1 MYKIFSDTQSVEK
14 SNSDLIEKLE
24 EGKRKLEKKL
34 DIQSHESGNHFET
47 LMKNYGEMKVLL
59 DQNYEK
65 ENNMNTTMVENF
77 ETLNKNDGNVLMFQC
92 LIDTHYA
99 HIFSTLYVHV
109 SLSFFS
115 IFHLLD

>member
-1 MYKIFSDTQSVEK
+1 MRERFRIRFLILIY
-14 SNSDLIEKLE
+14 DLDNLE
-24 EGKRKLEKKL
+24 SINDELN
-34 DIQSHESGNHFET
+34 Q
-47 LMKNYGEMKVLL
+47 MKVLL

>member
-1 MYKIFSDTQSVEK
+1 MRERFRIRFSILIY
-14 SNSDLIEKLE
+14 DLDNLE
-24 EGKRKLEKKL
+24 SINDELN
-34 DIQSHESGNHFET
+34 Q
-47 LMKNYGEMKVLL
+47 MKVLL